1 MYSLENWGPRS
12 QGFAI
17 SKKAMEEA
25 MKTFIPATVLLFVF
39 PFAAMAQD
47 EQHSRTQ
54 VSGNMMTHEPHSGG
68 APISYADLK
77 NTVALLER
85 ARQASAKYLDVRVAE
100 ADGYRAMGPDV
111 PGMGVH
117 FIRTLE
123 VHGFDIEKPPILLY
137 EKDQAAPGGYTLVAV
152 SYLWNAGE
160 GTDGQPLDAPFPKSL
175 VRWHRHANICVLPGL
190 ANPHG
195 LTENQC
201 REQGGHFF
209 AQAPWMVHA
218 WIWKDNPS
226 GVFSPDNPALR

>member
-1 MYSLENWGPRS
+1 MQSRFCNFKENNGE
-12 QGFAI
+12 
-17 SKKAMEEA
+17 KT
-25 MKTFIPATVLLFVF
+25 MKTFIRATVLLFVF
-39 PFAAMAQD
+39 PFAAVAQD
-47 EQHSRTQ
+47 EPLSRTQQ
-54 VSGNMMTHEPHSGG
+54 VSGNMMTHESHSGTV
-68 APISYADLK
+68 PISYAELK

-85 ARQASAKYLDVRVAE
+85 ARQATAKYLDVRSAE
-100 ADGYRAMGPDV
+100 ADGYRAMGPDA

-117 FIRTLE
+117 FVRTLE
-123 VHGFDIEKPPILLY
+123 VQGFDVEKPPILLY
-137 EKDQAAPGGYTLVAV
+137 EKDQAAPGGFSLVAV
-152 SYLWNAGE
+152 IYLWNAGE
-160 GTDGQPLDAPFPKSL
+160 GADGQPLDPPFPRSL
-175 VRWHRHANICVLPGL
+175 ARWHRHANICVSPGL